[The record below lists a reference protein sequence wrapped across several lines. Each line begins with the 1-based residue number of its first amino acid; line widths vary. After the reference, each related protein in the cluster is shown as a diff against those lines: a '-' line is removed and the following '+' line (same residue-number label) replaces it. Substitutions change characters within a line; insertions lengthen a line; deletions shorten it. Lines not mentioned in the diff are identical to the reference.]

1 MEMVHAKQ
9 VDKPQPGEMAKV
21 AHNGPVGSAVMYLP
35 RWSTDHHP
43 WVQHGQPGIR
53 YANFE
58 VERD

>member
-1 MEMVHAKQ
+1 MNKQ
-9 VDKPQPGEMAKV
+9 SEKPQPGEMAKV

-35 RWSTDHHP
+35 RWATDHHP

-58 VERD
+58 VQR